1 MTSMKHIGI
10 VLLSLLVMS
19 CAAKPKELPT
29 PQPVHKL
36 EVTWKATTE
45 GATLSF
51 EDYNRLGVWLEDV
64 NRYIKDQK
72 AIIQICEGRIR

>member
-1 MTSMKHIGI
+1 MRPMKHIG
-10 VLLSLLVMS
+10 VALLSLLVMA
-19 CAAKPKELPT
+19 CATKPKELPT

-36 EVTWKATTE
+36 EVTWKATAD

-72 AIIQICEGRIR
+72 SLIQICEGRL